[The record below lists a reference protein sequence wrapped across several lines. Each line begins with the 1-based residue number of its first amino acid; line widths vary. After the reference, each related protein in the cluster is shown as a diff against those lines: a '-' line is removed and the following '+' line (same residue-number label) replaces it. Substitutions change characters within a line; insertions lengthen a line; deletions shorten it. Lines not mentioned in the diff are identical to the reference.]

1 MQSQMQS
8 QMQAAGLA
16 SPRHASRALEWDLSY
31 DQPPLAGRGTDDQYY
46 YEHTVSGALLAEHPL
61 LPVFAQMVATER
73 RRRDKPRP
81 WTSVE
86 DWMLFAGENE
96 TIVFFS
102 LASRTRTREVP
113 AELLNEQQRLID
125 FRSGAATGAPMPG
138 AMSGARAAPPSQATL
153 ARARKEMALGR
164 RPNLR
169 EEHTEYGV
177 LGGVQGVGGGSGVGG
192 CSAAVRAAAK
202 QKSAELTKA
211 SHHFRH
217 ASLQVRPR
225 GLPEVLVAASRLKVD
240 IFSQPAMLW
249 LCDAIL
255 ATDYLP
261 IAWTKHSQ
269 RRDVLE
275 RMGSQQT
282 DAQGLELFLGQLSAA
297 DRLRFTALG
306 EVPKYHHALLQASTE
321 QHPLEAVAK
330 DVERYLCAAPGRAA

>member
-1 MQSQMQS
+1 M
-8 QMQAAGLA
+8 
-16 SPRHASRALEWDLSY
+16 
-31 DQPPLAGRGTDDQYY
+31 
-46 YEHTVSGALLAEHPL
+46 
-61 LPVFAQMVATER
+61 
-73 RRRDKPRP
+73 
-81 WTSVE
+81 
-86 DWMLFAGENE
+86 
-96 TIVFFS
+96 
-102 LASRTRTREVP
+102 
-113 AELLNEQQRLID
+113 
-125 FRSGAATGAPMPG
+125 
-138 AMSGARAAPPSQATL
+138 
-153 ARARKEMALGR
+153 
-164 RPNLR
+164 
-169 EEHTEYGV
+169 
-177 LGGVQGVGGGSGVGG
+177 GG

-240 IFSQPAMLW
+240 IFAQPAMLW

-330 DVERYLCAAPGRAA
+330 DVERYLCAAPGRAV